1 MKPPPEANPDGT
13 RHNNKR
19 HPWQRTVFTWL
30 LQILFVK
37 YARGPS
43 EKHPMWSIWLN
54 NNYSLSNNNIQQ
66 QLSYPWATSFS
77 PDNEILSV
85 KKLPPPLRG
94 GNSSSKESPALPIP
108 SYPALCR
115 EDTTSWNH
123 GRPRAGVRPKS
134 LITME
139 LRVNRDNH
147 VNGSLFLIVLW
158 PSTRSRF
165 AISGCSW
172 SACGGHPAASNSIV
186 ISSFGR
192 YLICVAEIADHDVSE
207 RKKCP
212 TEATGV

>member
-13 RHNNKR
+13 RHNNKK
-19 HPWQRTVFTWL
+19 HVLGGIVFTWL

-43 EKHPMWSIWLN
+43 EKHPTWSIWLN
-54 NNYSLSNNNIQQ
+54 NNYALSNNNIQQ
-66 QLSYPWATSFS
+66 QLFCPWATPFS

-123 GRPRAGVRPKS
+123 GRPRGRRSATQ
-134 LITME
+134 I
-139 LRVNRDNH
+139 VNHDGIKRQ
-147 VNGSLFLIVLW
+147 
-158 PSTRSRF
+158 SRQSCKRF
-165 AISGCSW
+165 FISYCAVAFNQVAICD
-172 SACGGHPAASNSIV
+172 
-186 ISSFGR
+186 FR
-192 YLICVAEIADHDVSE
+192 M
-207 RKKCP
+207 
-212 TEATGV
+212 